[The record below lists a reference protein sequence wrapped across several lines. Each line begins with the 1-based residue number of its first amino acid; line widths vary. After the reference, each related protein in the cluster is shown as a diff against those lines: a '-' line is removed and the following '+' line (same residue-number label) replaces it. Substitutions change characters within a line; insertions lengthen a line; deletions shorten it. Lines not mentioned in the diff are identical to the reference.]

1 MINTINEAINRK
13 LASISFT
20 TIVKG
25 VVESLNPLKIRINNR
40 IVIGT
45 DFIEPKSLG
54 LDDYSPGQSLPLIIG
69 EKLELVQYN
78 NGQRFYI
85 LGKSVST
92 STSITNYDDLKNK
105 PKLNTNNSESQPIIS
120 DEEIEDTIN
129 LHKIS
134 KTGKYND
141 LLERPII
148 DYKAQDYLK
157 DVLGVGINKLNGR
170 IKSLNFSHDENRYA
184 TYRVDLASSFFITDN
199 NGRPPHDGYVHTY
212 FWDNDEA
219 YDSQLFIPNNGIS
232 RLAFRTYAY
241 NNDFGWTDWNEIPKL
256 SEVLLYD
263 VVDTW

>member
-25 VVESLNPLKIRINNR
+25 TVESLNPLKIRINNR

-54 LDDYSPGQSLPLIIG
+54 LDDYSPGQFLPLIIG

-92 STSITNYDDLKNK
+92 STSITNYDDLQNK
-105 PKLNTNNSESQPIIS
+105 PKLNTDNSTSQPIVS

-148 DYKAQDYLK
+148 DYKVQDYLK
-157 DVLGVGINKLNGR
+157 DVLGVGINKFNGR
-170 IKSLNFSHDENRYA
+170 VKSLNFSHDENRYA
-184 TYRVDLASSFFITDN
+184 TYRVDLATSFIIDN
-199 NGRPPHDGYVHTY
+199 NEKPPHDGYVHTY
-212 FWDNDEA
+212 FWDNDQPS
-219 YDSQLFIPNNGIS
+219 DSQLFIPNNIRA
-232 RLAFRTYAY
+232 RLAFRTCIYD
-241 NNDFGWTDWNEIPKL
+241 NGFKWSDWNEIPKL

-263 VVDTW
+263 VIDTW